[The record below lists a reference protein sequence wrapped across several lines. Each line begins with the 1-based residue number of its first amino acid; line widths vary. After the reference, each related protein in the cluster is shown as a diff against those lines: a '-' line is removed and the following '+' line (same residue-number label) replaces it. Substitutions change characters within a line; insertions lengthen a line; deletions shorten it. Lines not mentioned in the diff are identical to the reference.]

1 MLLAAS
7 ATATTKVAGSAR
19 GAESAAAP
27 FAQSWAQVPR
37 TTAGRKA
44 KSVLVFGVEQ
54 DINGFNTVL
63 ACCNQL
69 IGGFMGAVEAQ
80 HGAFNQNEKGVWFKD
95 LVSKATATR
104 TSLSYTIKPN
114 ANWYWGGRKLPV
126 TYKDF
131 VATWKLI
138 LNKKNDVVSTA
149 GINQFGSYTHKGD
162 KQVTFLWKK
171 KGRTAPAPRGPFA
184 DWQDIFGAIYPSF
197 GLNGLSFNSMW
208 AKCICDSQWQAD
220 Q

>member
-27 FAQSWAQVPR
+27 FAQSWAKVPQ

-69 IGGFMGAVEAQ
+69 IGGFMGAAEAQ

-95 LVSKATATR
+95 LVSSASATK

-114 ANWYWGGRKLPV
+114 ANWYWGGKKLPV

-131 VATWKLI
+131 VYTLQKIDDPATSRCGPDRLQQHRHDELAPTRDRSRSPSI
-138 LNKKNDVVSTA
+138 
-149 GINQFGSYTHKGD
+149 
-162 KQVTFLWKK
+162 
-171 KGRTAPAPRGPFA
+171 GRRRAARGLPLRPVCELA
-184 DWQDIFGAIYPSF
+184 EHLLRSLSCGGARRPGLQQD
-197 GLNGLSFNSMW
+197 LDELHLR
-208 AKCICDSQWQAD
+208 
-220 Q
+220 